1 MNKMYACRGA
11 SLTVWAVC
19 LTLAATFGLT
29 GSALAQPAG
38 DSDSSKIAP
47 VDIRECLVTNVFYD
61 AHIRE
66 ILNTLSAQCF
76 VNIVADETCAGIV
89 TIELT
94 DVPLEE
100 AMRRILMPLG
110 LTYRWQDGY
119 YLVGS
124 PRPENL
130 SFPLLT
136 ETELYRP
143 NYIKAA
149 DVPKLVSTFYEPF
162 MKVNEKTNTVAL
174 TGSPELLERLKA
186 DLAMVDRPA
195 RQIMIEA
202 LVTEISSDY
211 LQEVGLGF
219 LFTGTR
225 DNRQGVLNIPLSSV
239 SDSAIVIT
247 GTRLDDVWGKWSVDY
262 QAAVRA
268 LISDGK
274 ADIRANPKLATKE
287 GQKARIFVGQD
298 QYHTIATGTEPYYY
312 TRLEV
317 IKVGIALEITPY
329 VASNGDISVEIIS
342 VVSDVTG
349 MGATGLPLVNTR
361 DVITSITVPDGE
373 TIVIGGLQT
382 DNTRKTVK
390 KVPLLGDIPVLGHL
404 FRNTSTEVRTSQIV
418 IMITPHLL
426 EDQN

>member
-1 MNKMYACRGA
+1 M
-11 SLTVWAVC
+11 VWIIC
-19 LTLAATFGLT
+19 LTMAGIFGLT
-29 GSALAQPAG
+29 GTTLAQATTG
-38 DSDSSKIAP
+38 NDTSQMAP
-47 VDIRECLVTNVFYD
+47 IDVRECLITNVFYD
-61 AHIRE
+61 AHVRE

-100 AMRRILMPLG
+100 AMRRVLMPLG

-124 PRPENL
+124 PRPDNL

-149 DVPKLVSTFYEPF
+149 DVPKLISSFYEPF
-162 MKVNEKTNTVAL
+162 MKVNDKTNTVAL

-186 DLAMVDRPA
+186 DLAMVDRQS

-202 LVTEISSDY
+202 LVTEISDDY
-211 LQEVGLGF
+211 FKEVGLGTF
-219 LFTGTR
+219 ITGTKE
-225 DNRQGVLNIPLSSV
+225 NREGIINIPLSSI
-239 SDSAIVIT
+239 SDSSAALT
-247 GTRLDDVWGKWSVDY
+247 GTRLDHVWGSWSIDY
-262 QAAVRA
+262 QAAVSA
-268 LISDGK
+268 LISEGK
-274 ADIRANPKLATKE
+274 ADIRANPRLATKE

-317 IKVGIALEITPY
+317 IKVGIALEVTPFISKTGEIT
-329 VASNGDISVEIIS
+329 VELAA

-382 DNTRKTVK
+382 DNTRKSVK
-390 KVPLLGDIPVLGHL
+390 KVPLLGDIPILGHL
-404 FRNTSTEVRTSQIV
+404 FRNTTTETKKSQIV

-426 EDQN
+426 EGDI

>member
-1 MNKMYACRGA
+1 MNKSLTPRGA
-11 SLTVWAVC
+11 SLMLGIIC
-19 LTLAATFGLT
+19 LTMAGICGLAGKT
-29 GSALAQPAG
+29 LAQSTNAG
-38 DSDSSKIAP
+38 ESSGIAP
-47 VDIRECLVTNVFYD
+47 IDVRECLITNVFYD
-61 AHIRE
+61 AHVRE

-100 AMRRILMPLG
+100 AMRRVLMPLG
-110 LTYRWQDGY
+110 LTFRWQDGY

-124 PRPENL
+124 PRPDNL

-143 NYIKAA
+143 NYIKAT
-149 DVPKLVSTFYEPF
+149 DVPKLLSTFYEPF
-162 MKVNEKTNTVAL
+162 MKVNDKTNTVAL
-174 TGSPELLERLKA
+174 TGSPELLQRLKA

-202 LVTEISSDY
+202 MVTEISDDY
-211 LQEVGLGF
+211 LKEVGLGIF
-219 LFTGTR
+219 VTGSKE
-225 DNRQGVLNIPLSSV
+225 NREGIINIPLSAI
-239 SDSAIVIT
+239 SDSSLVVT
-247 GTRLDDVWGKWSVDY
+247 GTRLDDTWGSWSVDY
-262 QAAVRA
+262 QAAVKA
-268 LISDGK
+268 LISEGK
-274 ADIRANPKLATKE
+274 ADIRANPRLATKE

-329 VASNGDISVEIIS
+329 VSSTGDITVELTS

-361 DVITSITVPDGE
+361 DVVTSITVPDGE

-382 DNTRKTVK
+382 DNVRKTVK
-390 KVPLLGDIPVLGHL
+390 KVPLLGDIPLLGHL
-404 FRNTSTEVRTSQIV
+404 FRNTSVESRKSQIV
-418 IMITPHLL
+418 IMITPRLL
-426 EDQN
+426 EG